1 MSRLYNEPAK
11 MKLTSTEKWVHWLSA
26 LSRPQTQQ
34 QKFVNWQ
41 GDAEFRGEDF
51 TATVTF
57 GNPDVLVG
65 SGKSTACGA
74 VGLMIQDVSTEFS
87 VMMTL
92 WIFWS
97 CSSGIIVSH
106 YLQSITPSLALGG
119 ELVYHRRPG
128 EEGAVMS
135 LVGKYT
141 GATWEGVSVEF
152 TSTDVDFFFFLPVSF
167 SSSTGSNY
175 IATLTMG
182 SAGAHASYYHK
193 ANDQVTVRLLPLQSP
208 TLCLFTVF
216 F

>member
-1 MSRLYNEPAK
+1 
-11 MKLTSTEKWVHWLSA
+11 
-26 LSRPQTQQ
+26 
-34 QKFVNWQ
+34 
-41 GDAEFRGEDF
+41 
-51 TATVTF
+51 
-57 GNPDVLVG
+57 
-65 SGKSTACGA
+65 
-74 VGLMIQDVSTEFS
+74 
-87 VMMTL
+87 
-92 WIFWS
+92 
-97 CSSGIIVSH
+97 
-106 YLQSITPSLALGG
+106 
-119 ELVYHRRPG
+119 
-128 EEGAVMS
+128 MS

-216 F
+216 FLN